1 MGIRR
6 ALSRLLPEKQ
16 RPETPTT
23 SIYFADPMA
32 AYIGSAAN
40 GGVIRRLEANV
51 FACGNKLVVMRHWS
65 EPTLSYLAE
74 NPGVELIYFID
85 DDLWSLG
92 VQNDLPPAYLA
103 RLERLRADFEDQ
115 LRQKT
120 KKVVSPSA
128 QILSHF
134 GDMQALKLDPAMIH
148 PLAALDHHDDLEGAV
163 EMVFCATASHL
174 ADLGMLC
181 DTLATLLK
189 GSDRLRLTT
198 FLGKQVPSI
207 LRLDTCTH
215 LNPQTWAEYRQT
227 VAGARFHIGLAP
239 MHPTPF
245 NTARSATRLLDHAAL
260 GAAGIYSDT
269 DPFSSL
275 VATGENGLLVKA
287 QPEAWGEAIM
297 GLVEDRA
304 ACRWLAYGGQQLA
317 ERIGDPDRVR
327 QFWCKILEL

>member
-32 AYIGSAAN
+32 GQIAPSDQ
-40 GGVIRRLEANV
+40 GGAIQRLEANV
-51 FACGNKLVVMRHWS
+51 FVCKNKLVVMRHWS

-85 DDLWSLG
+85 DDLWSLTA
-92 VQNDLPPAYLA
+92 QNDLPPAYLA

-115 LRQKT
+115 LRPLT
-120 KKVVSPSA
+120 SKVVSPSA
-128 QILSHF
+128 QILSQF
-134 GDMQALKLDPAMIH
+134 GDKQALKLDPAMIH
-148 PLAALDHHDDLEGAV
+148 PMAALDHHDDLEGAV

-198 FLGKQVPSI
+198 FLGKQVPSG
-207 LRLDTCTH
+207 LRLDNCTH
-215 LNPQTWAEYRQT
+215 HEPQTWAEYRQT
-227 VAGARFHIGLAP
+227 VAGPQFHIGLAP
-239 MHPTPF
+239 MRPTPF
-245 NTARSATRLLDHAAL
+245 NTARSATRLLDHAAF

-269 DPFSSL
+269 HPFSSL
-275 VATGENGLLVKA
+275 IETGKNGVLVKA
-287 QPEAWGEAIM
+287 QPEAWCRAIM
-297 GLVEDRA
+297 DLVDDRA
-304 ACRWLAYGGQQLA
+304 ACRQLASGGQQSA
-317 ERIGDPDRVR
+317 AQIGDPARVR
-327 QFWCKILEL
+327 QFWTKILEL